1 MLSNLL
7 LLKTDIE
14 KNNIKQGRTMSC
26 IKVCP
31 NAYECAT
38 LFLKE
43 NVHTIGRAI
52 YRVWDLGGS
61 LMSQF
66 LVS

>member
-52 YRVWDLGGS
+52 YRV
-61 LMSQF
+61 
-66 LVS
+66 